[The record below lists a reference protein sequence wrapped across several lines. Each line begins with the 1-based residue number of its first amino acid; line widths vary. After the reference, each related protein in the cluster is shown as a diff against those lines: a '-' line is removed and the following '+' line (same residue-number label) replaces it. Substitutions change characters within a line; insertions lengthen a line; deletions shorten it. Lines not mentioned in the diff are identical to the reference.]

1 MEISKNLIFF
11 KKREYFDRDFETI
24 SPTKICFIEDTKEV
38 YTKGV
43 FFDGSKVDLSNIEAS
58 IQDIINNKQDNISD
72 LEVIRNGAA
81 LGATAVQPEV
91 ITQFQNT
98 LLSGPIQSLNNK
110 TILLENNKADKTE
123 LPTKTSELKNDS
135 KYLNW
140 QTVEQ
145 EIETARSI
153 IGNCNLIEVDSQPL
167 DLPINNEILL
177 DTNNNILYIGIK
189 NKMWWVI
196 DNLKPFNPLIPD
208 AKVIGTTLDVQGK
221 VIDNILYT
229 DSLNVQYN
237 II

>member
-43 FFDGSKVDLSNIEAS
+43 FFDGSTFDPSDIQKS
-58 IQDIINNKQDNISD
+58 IQDILDNMPTKISD
-72 LEVIRNGAA
+72 LENDSGFITGET
-81 LGATAVQPEV
+81 L
-91 ITQFQNT
+91 TQFQNI
-98 LLSGPIQSLNNK
+98 LMSGPIQSINNK
-110 TILLENNKADKTE
+110 TIKLENDKADKTE
-123 LPTKTSELKNDS
+123 IPTKTSELENDS

-140 QTVEQ
+140 QTIEQ

-153 IGNCNLIEVDSQPL
+153 IGNCNLSEVDSQPS

>member
-43 FFDGSKVDLSNIEAS
+43 FFDGSTFDPSDIQKS
-58 IQDIINNKQDNISD
+58 IQDILDNMPTKISD
-72 LEVIRNGAA
+72 LENDSGFITGET
-81 LGATAVQPEV
+81 L
-91 ITQFQNT
+91 TQFQNI
-98 LLSGPIQSLNNK
+98 LMSGPIQSINNK
-110 TILLENNKADKTE
+110 TIKLENDKADKTE
-123 LPTKTSELKNDS
+123 IPTKTSELENDS

-140 QTVEQ
+140 QTIEQ

-153 IGNCNLIEVDSQPL
+153 IGNCNLSEVDSQPS

-196 DNLKPFNPLIPD
+196 DNLKPFNPLTPD
-208 AKVIGTTLDVQGK
+208 AKVIGTTLDVQGR